1 MCLCLQDGVAMLW
14 DLAEGKRLYSLDA
27 GDVIHALCFSPNR
40 YWLCA
45 ATQACIK
52 VPSCSSLDCVA
63 CSHKATNGCGHLA
76 ALLHVCFTCSD
87 NTLSVHAI
95 AYTAYAELQSAYGFF
110 GLCCYS
116 YVMLMSRGPCN
127 KHVLALVHNPDYQ

>member
-1 MCLCLQDGVAMLW
+1 MLW

-52 VPSCSSLDCVA
+52 VWHPSFMCHSIMLVNQCLLVTRSA
-63 CSHKATNGCGHLA
+63 CR
-76 ALLHVCFTCSD
+76 V
-87 NTLSVHAI
+87 
-95 AYTAYAELQSAYGFF
+95 QSI
-110 GLCCYS
+110 
-116 YVMLMSRGPCN
+116 
-127 KHVLALVHNPDYQ
+127 LALTSACRGAYLPFVITLPCATCLES

>member
-1 MCLCLQDGVAMLW
+1 MLIIVRCLQDGVAMLW

-52 VPSCSSLDCVA
+52 VPSSSLLKFPA
-63 CSHKATNGCGHLA
+63 CFHKARLGVGTRC
-76 ALLHVCFTCSD
+76 LLQAC
-87 NTLSVHAI
+87 
-95 AYTAYAELQSAYGFF
+95 
-110 GLCCYS
+110 
-116 YVMLMSRGPCN
+116 
-127 KHVLALVHNPDYQ
+127 

>member
-1 MCLCLQDGVAMLW
+1 MLW

-52 VPSCSSLDCVA
+52 VGSLRHSLLGYTVVTGGFARLREISSVKSLQHHVPCTAHIA
-63 CSHKATNGCGHLA
+63 CAQKHTFQAMHMATHGYIHMA
-76 ALLHVCFTCSD
+76 TCIWPH
-87 NTLSVHAI
+87 TLQRRS
-95 AYTAYAELQSAYGFF
+95 G
-110 GLCCYS
+110 
-116 YVMLMSRGPCN
+116 
-127 KHVLALVHNPDYQ
+127 

>member
-1 MCLCLQDGVAMLW
+1 MCCNGQPLLALGNVIQLKGSWACVWAVSDATGDADWVQCMQDGVAMLW

-52 VPSCSSLDCVA
+52 VRPHLTYVNATTSC
-63 CSHKATNGCGHLA
+63 LA
-76 ALLHVCFTCSD
+76 
-87 NTLSVHAI
+87 I
-95 AYTAYAELQSAYGFF
+95 
-110 GLCCYS
+110 
-116 YVMLMSRGPCN
+116 
-127 KHVLALVHNPDYQ
+127 

>member
-1 MCLCLQDGVAMLW
+1 MLW

-52 VPSCSSLDCVA
+52 VLHPSFLCH
-63 CSHKATNGCGHLA
+63 SH
-76 ALLHVCFTCSD
+76 LL
-87 NTLSVHAI
+87 
-95 AYTAYAELQSAYGFF
+95 
-110 GLCCYS
+110 
-116 YVMLMSRGPCN
+116 
-127 KHVLALVHNPDYQ
+127 VLRYPVP

>member
-1 MCLCLQDGVAMLW
+1 MLW

-52 VPSCSSLDCVA
+52 VRAILTHAEAIPLA
-63 CSHKATNGCGHLA
+63 SHGK
-76 ALLHVCFTCSD
+76 
-87 NTLSVHAI
+87 
-95 AYTAYAELQSAYGFF
+95 
-110 GLCCYS
+110 
-116 YVMLMSRGPCN
+116 
-127 KHVLALVHNPDYQ
+127 

>member
-1 MCLCLQDGVAMLW
+1 MLW

-52 VPSCSSLDCVA
+52 VPHFTLTCLLGDGYQQANILRQLCPTKLHQCVV
-63 CSHKATNGCGHLA
+63 HIDKV
-76 ALLHVCFTCSD
+76 LH
-87 NTLSVHAI
+87 
-95 AYTAYAELQSAYGFF
+95 
-110 GLCCYS
+110 
-116 YVMLMSRGPCN
+116 
-127 KHVLALVHNPDYQ
+127 